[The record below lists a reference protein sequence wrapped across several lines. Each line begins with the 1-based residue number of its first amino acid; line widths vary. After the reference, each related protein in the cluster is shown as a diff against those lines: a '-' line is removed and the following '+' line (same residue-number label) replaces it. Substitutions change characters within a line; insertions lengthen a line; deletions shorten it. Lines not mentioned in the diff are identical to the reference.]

1 MKRALVLFV
10 VCLVPLLALC
20 SAAPAWAFLSTGN
33 GGWVWQNPLPQGNDL
48 NGVAFTDSTRGWVVG
63 DNGTILTTSDGGALW
78 TKQHLGTDNT
88 LYGVAFAD
96 ATEGWVVG
104 DFGTILATTTSGN

>member
-20 SAAPAWAFLSTGN
+20 SAAPAWAFVSTGD

-48 NGVAFTDSTRGWVVG
+48 EGMAFVNASHGWAVG
-63 DNGTILTTSDGGALW
+63 
-78 TKQHLGTDNT
+78 K
-88 LYGVAFAD
+88 
-96 ATEGWVVG
+96 E
-104 DFGTILATTTSGN
+104 GTILATTNGGATWTGQSSGTTSDLFAVDFLDA